1 MSTSSFDPAAA
12 DLSLAA
18 LFAGWAMADAV
29 QRRLAAAGYGDI
41 RVADG
46 VVFQHLVVSP
56 QPIGALAERLGVTQQ
71 ATSKS
76 VADLERRGYVRR
88 TPDPDDARARI
99 VRLTPRG
106 EAVIEAGRRVR
117 AALAAELA
125 AELGPRRAEAARRFL
140 VDVVE
145 RLGADEPVRRRR
157 VRPPA

>member
-1 MSTSSFDPAAA
+1 MSTSTYDPADA

-18 LFAGWAMADAV
+18 LFAGWAMADEIR
-29 QRRLAAAGYGDI
+29 RRLAAAGYADI

-46 VVFQHLVVSP
+46 VVFQHLVAAP
-56 QPIGALAERLGVTQQ
+56 QPIGALAGRLGVSQQ

-88 TPDPDDARARI
+88 TTDPGDARARI
-99 VRLTPRG
+99 VRLTARG
-106 EAVIEAGRRVR
+106 EAVIDEGRRAR
-117 AALAAELA
+117 AALVAELT

-140 VDVVE
+140 VDLVE
-145 RLGADEPVRRRR
+145 RLGADEPIRRRR